1 MPSSVLKKKVSSNG
15 EELPETSATDAEQI
29 LLEVAETDQ
38 LDELRRI
45 LIQPNEVSD
54 VLPTAVVQSSNT
66 DNQLAEATLPIVEE
80 NIRESVKRNP
90 EKLAEALFPV
100 IGPAIRKAIAEALS
114 TMVQSLNQ
122 TLEHSVSPQ
131 GLRWRMEAWR
141 TGKQF
146 SEVVLLNTLLYR
158 VEQVFLIHKETG
170 LLLQHASVNADEN
183 QEADMVSAML
193 TAIQDFA
200 QDSFKQSEQAT
211 LDALQ
216 LNEFSIWIERSPD
229 LILAAVIRGNAPL
242 NLRQTFDEAIE
253 QIQFTQKFE
262 LTKFKGDAEPFEK
275 TRPVLQECLQMQ
287 TGETKESKILKPTH
301 ILGGILGIVLLVFGF
316 FYVRD
321 AWRWSNFV
329 SRLKSEQGIVVT
341 DAERGWFTHSVAGLR
356 DPLAINPE
364 NILAEYSFEKE
375 DVKQNWKIFQD
386 ASPPFVVQRAEKLL
400 NPPNTIKLS
409 FENGTLTAIGTA
421 SGEWFTEAKKL
432 APALAGVSEFRIGQ
446 DSLESLKN
454 KIEAQNIA
462 FSCNTTDFAENQD
475 LTNAANDIE
484 NLSNLAVA
492 AQKKLQIEIRGHA
505 SDSGT
510 TEINDKISQGRA
522 EKVLSE
528 LLKSESLRGL
538 QKSNPAILKSV
549 GLGAEQSSADCKVT
563 FKVTLE

>member
-15 EELPETSATDAEQI
+15 GELPEISAPDGEQI
-29 LLEVAETDQ
+29 LLGSAEKNQ

-45 LIQPNEVSD
+45 LIQSKEVSD
-54 VLPTAVVQSSNT
+54 VLPTAVVQSSQT

-114 TMVQSLNQ
+114 AMMQSLNQ
-122 TLEHSVSPQ
+122 TLEYSISSQ
-131 GLRWRMEAWR
+131 GLRWRMEAWQ

-200 QDSFKQSEQAT
+200 QDSFKQSEHAT

-216 LNEFSIWIERSPD
+216 LNELSIWIERSPD

-242 NLRQTFDEAIE
+242 NLRQIFDEAIE
-253 QIQFTQKFE
+253 QIQSTQKFE
-262 LTKFKGDAEPFEK
+262 LVKFKGDSAPFDI
-275 TRPVLQECLQMQ
+275 TRPILQECLQTQ
-287 TGETKESKILKPTH
+287 VGETKERGIFKP
-301 ILGGILGIVLLVFGF
+301 LNVLAGILGILLLVFGF

-321 AWRWSNFV
+321 GWRWSNFV

-341 DAERGWFTHSVAGLR
+341 DAERGWLTHSIAGLR
-356 DPLAINPE
+356 DPLAVNPE
-364 NILAEYSFEKE
+364 NILSEYNFDKD
-375 DVKQNWKIFQD
+375 DVKQNWKTFQD
-386 ASPPFVVQRAEKLL
+386 TSPPFVVQRAEKLL
-400 NPPNTIKLS
+400 NPPNTMKLS
-409 FENGTLTAIGTA
+409 FENGSLIADGTA
-421 SGEWFTEAKKL
+421 SAEWLAEAKKL
-432 APALAGVSEFRIGQ
+432 APVLAGVSEFKIGQ
-446 DSLESLKN
+446 AGLQSLKN
-454 KIEAQNIA
+454 KIEAQNIT
-462 FSCNTTDFAENQD
+462 FNCNTTDLAENQTFND
-475 LTNAANDIE
+475 LTNDIE
-484 NLSNLAVA
+484 NLNNLAVA
-492 AQKKLQIEIRGHA
+492 APKKMQIEIRGHA

-510 TEINDKISQGRA
+510 AEINDKISTERA
-522 EKVLSE
+522 EKALAE
-528 LLKSESLRGL
+528 LLKSDKLREL
-538 QKSNPAILKSV
+538 QKSIPPIFKLI
-549 GLGAEQSSADCKVT
+549 GLGAEQSSEACKVT

>member
-15 EELPETSATDAEQI
+15 EELPETSATEAEQI
-29 LLEVAETDQ
+29 LLDVAETDQ

-45 LIQPNEVSD
+45 LIQPNEVSN
-54 VLPTAVVQSSNT
+54 VLPTAVVQSSHN

-122 TLEHSVSPQ
+122 TLEHSISPQ
-131 GLRWRMEAWR
+131 GLRWRMEAWQ
-141 TGKQF
+141 TGKPF

-170 LLLQHASVNADEN
+170 LLLQHASVNADED

-200 QDSFKQSEQAT
+200 QDSFKQTEQAT

-216 LNEFSIWIERSPD
+216 LNELSIWIERSPD

-242 NLRQTFDEAIE
+242 NLRQIFDEAIE

-275 TRPVLQECLQMQ
+275 TRPILQECLQMQ
-287 TGETKESKILKPTH
+287 SGEYKESRILKPVNV
-301 ILGGILGIVLLVFGF
+301 LAVILGIFLLVFGF

-321 AWRWSNFV
+321 AWRWEHFV
-329 SRLKSEQGIVVT
+329 SRVKSEQGIVVT
-341 DAERGWFTHSVAGLR
+341 DAERGWLTHSIAGLR

-364 NILAEYSFEKE
+364 NILAEYGFEKDE
-375 DVKQNWKIFQD
+375 VKQNWKNFQD

-400 NPPNTIKLS
+400 SPPNTIKLS
-409 FENGTLTAIGTA
+409 FENGTLTADGTA
-421 SGEWFTEAKKL
+421 SKEWFAEAKKL
-432 APALAGVSEFRIGQ
+432 ASALSGVSEFKIGQ
-446 DSLESLKN
+446 EGLPSLKS

-462 FSCNTTDFAENQD
+462 FNCNTADFVANQNLTD
-475 LTNAANDIE
+475 LVNDIE

-510 TEINDKISQGRA
+510 TEINGKISTERA
-522 EKVLSE
+522 DKVLAE
-528 LLKSESLRGL
+528 LVKSETLREL
-538 QKSNPAILKSV
+538 QKSDPPILKPL